1 MPPQAPTSLPSPSG
15 LPQAGQM
22 GALEQMIM
30 QMYGIN
36 PDTMMQKNPLYG
48 MPSKFAPQQVLGEDV
63 LLRESDYDPATNQ
76 WMKAQPGSVPVGMGE
91 QENLK
96 ASMAKRK

>member
-1 MPPQAPTSLPSPSG
+1 
-15 LPQAGQM
+15 M